1 MRGEAS
7 AEAGT
12 GAGAE
17 GPPGASRAWA
27 AGRAVA
33 ASALALALWAAAPDP
48 SLVDLRSVRL
58 GTLAR
63 RSPQEVGGKVGGKVG
78 GGGRLPAAA
87 ASDGATLADTTA
99 GALDGI
105 PYARLDCRPCPAGSG
120 PGADPAAPLAII
132 AGAMKGGTRAL
143 LTYLSRHPRVH
154 GLQGEEVH
162 LLDNRKTKIF
172 RSKLDPVCDACAV
185 HRAYRDIFAGRRAE
199 ECRASLGA
207 NTNAT
212 LAAISADGC
221 ANATDGLAFFDKS
234 PSYMAYSPIVPQRI
248 VCAYPATARVV
259 FVLRDPVDRAYS
271 HYWHCVGRDHGRT
284 EGCNGQTFAEYV
296 AKDRAGLERAGVPN
310 ATARY
315 LGGGGGGDG
324 GDDGDDDG
332 GDGLAEEHRAYVRY
346 LGLGG
351 DRKDFV
357 LAKGLYALHLRSFL
371 AVFRDHFG
379 EERWRDHV
387 LILESE
393 RMRTHRQETY
403 DEALA
408 FLGLEPHVLPPDEED
423 HHVGRYDP
431 MDQEIREELEEFY
444 RPHNAM
450 LHELLAPL
458 GIDVSWAREDYVRL
472 RGGGGQGRVRE

>member
-1 MRGEAS
+1 
-7 AEAGT
+7 
-12 GAGAE
+12 
-17 GPPGASRAWA
+17 
-27 AGRAVA
+27 
-33 ASALALALWAAAPDP
+33 
-48 SLVDLRSVRL
+48 
-58 GTLAR
+58 
-63 RSPQEVGGKVGGKVG
+63 
-78 GGGRLPAAA
+78 
-87 ASDGATLADTTA
+87 
-99 GALDGI
+99 
-105 PYARLDCRPCPAGSG
+105 
-120 PGADPAAPLAII
+120 
-132 AGAMKGGTRAL
+132 MKGGTRAL

-315 LGGGGGGDG
+315 LGGGGDG
-324 GDDGDDDG
+324 GDDG